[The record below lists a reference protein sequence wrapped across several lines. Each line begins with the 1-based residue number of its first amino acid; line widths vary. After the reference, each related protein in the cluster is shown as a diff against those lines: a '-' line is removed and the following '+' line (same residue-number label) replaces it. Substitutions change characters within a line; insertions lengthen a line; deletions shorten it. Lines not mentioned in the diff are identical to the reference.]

1 MGDRTPQI
9 VSLRL
14 ATASEMFVLDQTD
27 LFSEY
32 RNFLTGVEYCI
43 SVLRGRR
50 SRAPVRLELTL
61 PPAEAHPDTAERI
74 RRSLLRYCDHRMAY
88 NRRER
93 SATRLDGA
101 HSLWIGLPIAVV
113 GFLLATWSTRHFAP
127 AGSGN
132 ILLDTGGWILV
143 WVGVWFPLDT
153 ALFTPLAYGR
163 ENRVLARL
171 RDAVVVVDAGTG
183 TPRPGGGTRPQSSST

>member
-1 MGDRTPQI
+1 M
-9 VSLRL
+9 
-14 ATASEMFVLDQTD
+14 LDQTD

-32 RNFLTGVEYCI
+32 RDFLTGVEYRI
-43 SVLRGRR
+43 SVLRGWR
-50 SRAPVRLELTL
+50 SRAPVHLEFTL

-101 HSLWIGLPIAVV
+101 TSLWIGLPIAVV
-113 GFLLATWSTRHFAP
+113 DFLLATWSTWHFAP

-132 ILLDTGGWILV
+132 TILDTGGWNLV
-143 WVGVWFPLDT
+143 WVGLWFPLDT
-153 ALFTPLAYGR
+153 LLSTPLGYGW
-163 ENRVLARL
+163 ESRVLARL

-183 TPRPGGGTRPQSSST
+183 TPPAGDGIGTRPQSSST